1 MIDTKEL
8 MRGNLMIVGKGTDW
22 EQVCV
27 IDEIMYNVVSLYGRE
42 FTTFATSLD
51 PIPITEDLL
60 LKNGFNKELL
70 IEGME
75 NYDDWVSYKK
85 QVNGYFLDIRHCS
98 NSIERDWYVHID
110 NDAPCC
116 LLGTARWH
124 LHLWQNVATYE
135 LWLGSNFECI
145 EAPCKSA

>member
-8 MRGNLMIVGKGTDW
+8 MRGNLMIIGKGTDW
-22 EQVCV
+22 EQVCI

-51 PIPITEDLL
+51 PIPISEELL

-85 QVNGYFLDIRHCS
+85 EVNGYFLDIRHCS

-110 NDAPCC
+110 NDAHCSVGSMDIEYVHQ
-116 LLGTARWH
+116 L
-124 LHLWQNVATYE
+124 QNIVKVAGYE
-135 LWLGSNFECI
+135 I
-145 EAPCKSA
+145 ELKV

>member
-60 LKNGFNKELL
+60 LKNGFTKKLL
-70 IEGME
+70 IEGNE
-75 NYDDWVSYKK
+75 KYDDWVEFEKDFGK
-85 QVNGYFLDIRHCS
+85 FFLSIRHCS

-110 NDAPCC
+110 NDYRCGVGGMDIEYVHQ
-116 LLGTARWH
+116 L
-124 LHLWQNVATYE
+124 QNVVKIAGYE
-135 LWLGSNFECI
+135 I
-145 EAPCKSA
+145 EIKV

>member
-110 NDAPCC
+110 NDAHCSVGSMDIEYVHQ
-116 LLGTARWH
+116 L
-124 LHLWQNVATYE
+124 QNIVT
-135 LWLGSNFECI
+135 LSGNKI
-145 EAPCKSA
+145 DIKI

>member
-1 MIDTKEL
+1 MIDTNEL

-51 PIPITEDLL
+51 PIPISEELL
-60 LKNGFNKELL
+60 LKNGFNKGLL

-85 QVNGYFLDIRHCS
+85 EVNGYFLDIRHCS

-110 NDAPCC
+110 NDAHCSVGSMDIEYVHQLQNIRISC
-116 LLGTARWH
+116 LRLKSIVTA
-124 LHLWQNVATYE
+124 T
-135 LWLGSNFECI
+135 
-145 EAPCKSA
+145 